1 MTALYDRTKEIQ
13 EAIAAGERALFS
25 LREAKANMD
34 SARGWGLLD
43 IFGGNGFSGFVKHIK
58 VGRAQQSLNQA
69 KYDLERFSRELAD
82 VQDIQGLTI
91 DISDFL
97 VFADFFF
104 DGLIADLFVQ
114 SKIRQAQTE
123 IDNAI
128 YRVEELLRRLRMSM

>member
-13 EAIAAGERALFS
+13 EAVAAGERALFS

-114 SKIRQAQTE
+114 SKIRQAQSE